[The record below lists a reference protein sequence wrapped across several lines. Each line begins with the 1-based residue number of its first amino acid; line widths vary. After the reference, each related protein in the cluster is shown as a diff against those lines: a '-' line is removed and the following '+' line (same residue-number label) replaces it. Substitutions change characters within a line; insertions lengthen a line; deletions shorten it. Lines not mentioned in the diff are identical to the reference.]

1 MTRDEALDQL
11 DQLIAAAKSDECFGE
26 SDTVAELRRAYAI
39 GCVEAQMMDENTPAD
54 AEEFAAAHECGRKR
68 EARAI
73 TEGRL

>member
-1 MTRDEALDQL
+1 MTPDELLNEL

-26 SDTVAELRRAYAI
+26 SDTVTALRRAYI
-39 GCVEAQMMDENTPAD
+39 VGCKEAQMMDENTPTD
-54 AEEFAAAHECGRKR
+54 AQEFAAAHECGRRR